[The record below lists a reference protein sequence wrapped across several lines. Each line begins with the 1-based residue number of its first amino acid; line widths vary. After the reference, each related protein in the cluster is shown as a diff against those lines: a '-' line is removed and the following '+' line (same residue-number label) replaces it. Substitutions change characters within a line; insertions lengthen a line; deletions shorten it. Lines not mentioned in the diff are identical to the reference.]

1 VAQVG
6 LKDVARAA
14 GVSYKTVS
22 RVVNG
27 EAPVSAET
35 RSRVEAAISE
45 LGYRPNLS
53 ARNLRRGRTQT
64 LSLVMYIRETQLRHE
79 RFQDEVIAAIV
90 HTATSANYSVL
101 LELVRVEDPPDHLAR
116 FGDRRSDG
124 TILLDGRKESPVAA
138 ILRNA
143 GIPTVMLVNPEAEAT
158 FGSVDVDFY
167 GGAVQM
173 VRRLIELGHRRIAH
187 LADDPDIRSSRGRR
201 QGYEQALQEA
211 GIAVEEELIVPTGYM
226 RHHGYAATN
235 QLLDRRPDVTAF
247 FCVNDLTAFGVVE
260 CLKARGKRVPEDASV
275 TGYDD
280 IPLARHATPPLTTVR
295 IPWYELSAAATAHLI
310 EAVEGRST
318 TVAREV
324 FPVELVERETTGP
337 APRV

>member
-27 EAPVSAET
+27 EAPVSEAT
-35 RSRVEAAISE
+35 RSRVEAAVAE

-64 LSLVMYIRETQLRHE
+64 LSLVMYIRETHLRHE
-79 RFQDEVIAAIV
+79 RFQDEVIAAIINRA
-90 HTATSANYSVL
+90 TAANYSVL
-101 LELVRVEDPPDHLAR
+101 LELVRVEDPPEQLAR

-124 TILLDGRKESPVAA
+124 TILLDGRSESPVVA

-158 FGSVDVDFY
+158 FGSVDVDFH
-167 GGAVQM
+167 GGAVRM
-173 VRRLIELGHRRIAH
+173 VRRLVELGHRRIAH
-187 LADDPDIRSSRGRR
+187 LADDPDIHSSRGRR
-201 QGYEQALQEA
+201 QGYEQALREA
-211 GIAVEEELIVPTGYM
+211 GIAVEEELIVATGFM
-226 RHHGYAATN
+226 RHHGYAATGR
-235 QLLDRRPDVTAF
+235 LLDRRPDVTAF

-260 CLKARGKRVPEDASV
+260 CLKERGKRVPGDASV

-295 IPWYELSAAATAHLI
+295 IPWYEMSEAATAHLI
-310 EAVEGRST
+310 DAVEGRST
-318 TVAREV
+318 AVARQV
-324 FPVELVERETTGP
+324 FPVEVIERETTGP
-337 APRV
+337 APRM